1 MLRVDYAVVGGGIT
15 GVCAAYHLAKSGA
28 DVLLIERDQLAPDSP
43 ISSSGEHAKAFRS
56 AYGSDR
62 RMTRLAQESFQYWKQ
77 FEREAG
83 TELFVP
89 SGMIV
94 FGADQARTLAH
105 WTNPDAARF
114 AIDSAATLTEEGLA
128 HELLS
133 KQELVSRY
141 PQIAAN
147 EFYDHAILD
156 KTAGFVHARK
166 AVREIGAL
174 ATGAGAAIWEHTVV
188 ERCVRAG
195 SDVERL
201 ITSRGDV
208 VPSVAV
214 IFAAGYMNSTF
225 APELGSK
232 TRVTQQQLLY
242 IKPADPEPYTPAR
255 FPIVV
260 NINQWRYVF
269 PVHGP
274 GIMKV
279 ADDDKF
285 RKDKII
291 GPDQG
296 FQTKAD
302 DWFRAEARAFLRHY
316 VPGLSASEEVGSTT
330 CRYTNTVSDD
340 YLIYRM
346 GNTVVISACSGHGFK
361 NAPVT
366 ALMATALATTHP
378 PAPDWKD
385 AGFDYEHAA
394 DF

>member
-1 MLRVDYAVVGGGIT
+1 MVRVDYAVVGGGIT

-56 AYGSDR
+56 AYGRDR

-94 FGADQARTLAH
+94 FGADHSRTLAH

-114 AIDSAATLTEEGLA
+114 AIDSAATLSEEGLA

-174 ATGAGAAIWEHTVV
+174 ATRAGAAIWDHTTV

-208 VPSVAV
+208 APKVAV

-242 IKPADPEPYTPAR
+242 ITPADPEPYTPSR

-260 NINQWRYVF
+260 NVNQWRYVF

-285 RKDKII
+285 RKDKVID
-291 GPDQG
+291 PDRA
-296 FQTKAD
+296 FQTEAD
-302 DWFRAEARAFLRHY
+302 DWFRADARAFLRDY
-316 VPGLSASEEVGSTT
+316 VPGLSTSKEVGSTT

-340 YLIYRM
+340 YLIYRL
-346 GNTVVISACSGHGFK
+346 GNAVVISACSGHGFK

-366 ALMATALATTHP
+366 ALMATALATSHP
-378 PAPDWKD
+378 PAPAWKN
-385 AGFDYEHAA
+385 AGFDYAHAT

>member
-1 MLRVDYAVVGGGIT
+1 MVRVDYAVVGGGIT

-28 DVLLIERDQLAPDSP
+28 DVVLIERDQLAPDSP

-56 AYGSDR
+56 AYGRDR
-62 RMTRLAQESFQYWKQ
+62 RMTRLSQESFQYWKQ

-89 SGMIV
+89 SGMVV
-94 FGADQARTLAH
+94 FGADQPRTLSH
-105 WTNPDAARF
+105 WTNPGAARF
-114 AIDSAATLTEEGLA
+114 AIDSAATLTEEGLD

-133 KQELVSRY
+133 RQDLVGRF

-147 EFYDHAILD
+147 DFYDHAILD

-174 ATGAGAAIWEHTVV
+174 AAKAGAAIWEHTAV
-188 ERCVRAG
+188 ERCVRSG
-195 SDVERL
+195 GNVERL
-201 ITSRGDV
+201 ITARGDV
-208 VPSVAV
+208 VPRNAV

-225 APELGSK
+225 APELASK

-242 IKPADPEPYTPAR
+242 ITPSDPEPYTPSR

-274 GIMKV
+274 GVMKI

-285 RKDKII
+285 RKDKIVA
-291 GPDQG
+291 PDQRL
-296 FQTKAD
+296 QTGAD
-302 DWFRAEARAFLRHY
+302 DWFREEARAFLRDY
-316 VPGLSASEEVGSTT
+316 VPALATAEEVGSTT

-340 YLIYRM
+340 YLVYRS

-366 ALMATALATTHP
+366 ALMATALATARP
-378 PAPDWKD
+378 PAPAWKD

>member
-1 MLRVDYAVVGGGIT
+1 MVRVDYAVVGGGVT
-15 GVCAAYHLAKSGA
+15 GVCAAYHLAKGGA
-28 DVLLIERDQLAPDSP
+28 DVLVIERDQLAPDSP
-43 ISSSGEHAKAFRS
+43 ISSSGEHGKAFRS
-56 AYGSDR
+56 AYGKDR

-77 FEREAG
+77 FEHEAG

-105 WTNPDAARF
+105 WSNPGVARF
-114 AIDSAATLTEEGLA
+114 AIDSAETLAEEGLA

-133 KQELVSRY
+133 KQDLVSRY

-147 EFYDHAILD
+147 DFYDHAILD

-166 AVREIGAL
+166 AVRAIGAL
-174 ATGAGAAIWEHTVV
+174 ATRAGAAIWDHTTV
-188 ERCVRAG
+188 ERCVRDG

-208 VPSVAV
+208 VPRVAV
-214 IFAAGYMNSTF
+214 IFAAGYMNSTL
-225 APELGSK
+225 APELGAK
-232 TRVTQQQLLY
+232 TRVTQQQLLH
-242 IKPADPEPYTPAR
+242 ITPADPEPYMPSR

-274 GIMKV
+274 GVMKV

-285 RKDKII
+285 RRDKII
-291 GPDQG
+291 DPRHAP
-296 FQTKAD
+296 QTEAD
-302 DWFRAEARAFLRHY
+302 DWFRTEARDFLRDY
-316 VPGLSASEEVGSTT
+316 VPGLAAAEEVGSTT

-340 YLIYRM
+340 YLIYRT

-366 ALMATALATTHP
+366 ALMATALATAQP

-385 AGFDYEHAA
+385 AGFGYGHAA